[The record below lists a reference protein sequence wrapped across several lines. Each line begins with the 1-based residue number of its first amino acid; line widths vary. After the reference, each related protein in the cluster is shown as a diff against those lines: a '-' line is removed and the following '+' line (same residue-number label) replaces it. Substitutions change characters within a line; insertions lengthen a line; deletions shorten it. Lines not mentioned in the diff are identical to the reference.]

1 MSIMVLNEIEVVP
14 GDEDEEEDD
23 HGDRVSEE
31 AKEDDVECD
40 GSIVE
45 AEVAQV
51 SSDSDHDVVIEVRAG
66 KD

>member
-1 MSIMVLNEIEVVP
+1 MVLNEVEVVP
-14 GDEDEEEDD
+14 GDEDEE
-23 HGDRVSEE
+23 
-31 AKEDDVECD
+31 EDDVECD